1 LPGFPGPGV
10 EGAGLRREI
19 EDPLYT
25 AVRFGRI
32 AVPWFLK
39 GVYMNEQMI
48 TGGLAAIVAMVL
60 ATPFLSHKVE
70 KQLEAFLFVMGILAV
85 TISGLWSLELVKKA
99 LEDPIKITMAVL
111 VAGLVFRSIRSKVGV
126 WATRFGERFGFGM
139 LFFLIVAGLGLLS
152 SVITAIIA
160 ALVLAEVTS
169 ALRLPRKTE
178 LRLVIVACFS
188 IGLGAVLTPLGEPLS
203 TIAVGKLAG
212 EPYHADFFY
221 LLRLLGKWIIPLVLG
236 LGVLSAL
243 LPNKRETRGASLTED
258 KPEQIRDIFIRA
270 FKVYLFVLAL
280 VLLGTGFTP
289 IVDKYLAQVS
299 PGWLY
304 WINILSAI
312 LDNATLT
319 AAEITPAMSEQ
330 TIRAAL
336 AGLLIAGG
344 MLIPGNIP
352 NIICANKLSIKSR
365 EWASFGAPLGLVM
378 MVGFFIFLSLVS

>member
-1 LPGFPGPGV
+1 
-10 EGAGLRREI
+10 
-19 EDPLYT
+19 
-25 AVRFGRI
+25 
-32 AVPWFLK
+32 
-39 GVYMNEQMI
+39 MNEHLV
-48 TGGLAAIVAMVL
+48 TGGLATIIALVL
-60 ATPFLSHKVE
+60 ATPFVSHKVE
-70 KQLEAFLFVMGILAV
+70 KQLEAFLFVMGVLAV

-99 LEDPIKITMAVL
+99 LEEPIKITAAVL
-111 VAGLVFRSIRSKVGV
+111 IAGLIFRSIRSKVGV
-126 WATRFGERFGFGM
+126 WATRFGERFGFGL

-160 ALVLAEVTS
+160 ALVLAEVAS

-178 LRLVIVACFS
+178 VRLVIVACFS

-212 EPYHADFFY
+212 DPYHADFFF
-221 LLRLLGKWIIPLVLG
+221 LLTLLGKWVIPMVLG
-236 LGVLSAL
+236 LGVVSAL
-243 LPNKRETRGASLTED
+243 LPNKRETRSDSLIED
-258 KPEQIRDIFIRA
+258 KPEQTRDIFIRA

-280 VLLGTGFTP
+280 VFLGTGFTP
-289 IVDKYLAQVS
+289 VVDKYLAHAS
-299 PGWLY
+299 PHALY
-304 WINILSAI
+304 WINIVSAI

-319 AAEITPAMSEQ
+319 AAEITPAMSEA

-365 EWASFGAPLGLVM
+365 EWAAFGVPLGLAM
-378 MVGFFIFLSLVS
+378 MIGFFLFLLLAS